1 MSPQMLGEA
10 VFALELH
17 TALLANVFDLVQLH
31 VTVKILLRLE
41 LLLTRLT
48 LKLLHL
54 RLVLVMFMEVEGAFA
69 RIRGTAYVADARL
82 RVVILHVGRVIRLHL
97 EHLPALFALVI
108 VILRVLSDVMDL
120 KVGFGARFEVAQ
132 TASMQID
139 RLVVNLHMPG

>member
-1 MSPQMLGEA
+1 MRPY
-10 VFALELH
+10 FALELH
-17 TALLANVFDLVQLH
+17 TALLANVFDIVQLH

-82 RVVILHVGRVIRLHL
+82 RVVVLHVGRVIRLHL

-139 RLVVNLHMPG
+139 RLVVNLHVPG

>member
-1 MSPQMLGEA
+1 M
-10 VFALELH
+10 
-17 TALLANVFDLVQLH
+17 
-31 VTVKILLRLE
+31 TVKILLRLE

-108 VILRVLSDVMDL
+108 VILRVLSDVVDL

-139 RLVVNLHMPG
+139 RLVVNLHVPG